1 LGYLEPGKFE
11 NMSESERH
19 TVLDCRFEANAL
31 IEQGFEP
38 ASDGLVLGNGL
49 GSRNATGRISWEQT
63 PERIVAVCGKR
74 PECPL
79 ASPNSE

>member
-1 LGYLEPGKFE
+1 MERRIFMKYVCLGYLEPGKFE

-38 ASDGLVLGNGL
+38 ASNGLVLGNG
-49 GSRNATGRISWEQT
+49 Q
-63 PERIVAVCGKR
+63 VARRHRSG
-74 PECPL
+74 
-79 ASPNSE
+79 

>member
-1 LGYLEPGKFE
+1 MKYICLGYHEPGKFE

-38 ASDGLVLGNGL
+38 ASEGLVLGN
-49 GSRNATGRISWEQT
+49 AHVFTI
-63 PERIVAVCGKR
+63 
-74 PECPL
+74 
-79 ASPNSE
+79 

>member
-1 LGYLEPGKFE
+1 MKYICLGYLEPGKFE

-38 ASDGLVLGNGL
+38 VSTD
-49 GSRNATGRISWEQT
+49 
-63 PERIVAVCGKR
+63 
-74 PECPL
+74 
-79 ASPNSE
+79 